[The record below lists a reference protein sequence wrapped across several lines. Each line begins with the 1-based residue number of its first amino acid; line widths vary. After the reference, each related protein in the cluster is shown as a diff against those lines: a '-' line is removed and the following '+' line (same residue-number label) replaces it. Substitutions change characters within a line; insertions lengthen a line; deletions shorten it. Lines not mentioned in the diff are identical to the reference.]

1 MMSAKTSILN
11 AADVLVVVVD
21 PQDKLLK
28 AISGAEEVVENCVK
42 LIKAAKVLG
51 AEVILTTQ
59 YAEKLG
65 PCTEK
70 ILEAA
75 GDAPVF
81 DKRTFSCM
89 YKEDFAEAVKASG
102 RRQIVLCGV
111 ETHVCVSQTA
121 MHLLEA
127 GYDVYVVGDAVS
139 SRTPANKKAG
149 LRRTRDAG
157 CGTVSTEGAI
167 FEMTRDSAAPIF
179 KEILPI
185 VK

>member
-1 MMSAKTSILN
+1 MMSAKTSVLN
-11 AADVLVVVVD
+11 PSEALIVVVD
-21 PQDKLLK
+21 LQDKLLK
-28 AISGAEEVVENCVK
+28 AICGAEEVVENCVK
-42 LIKAAKVLG
+42 LVKAARVLG
-51 AEVILTTQ
+51 AEVICTTQ

-65 PCTEK
+65 GCTEK
-70 ILEAA
+70 LAEVM
-75 GDAPVF
+75 GDASVF

-102 RRQIVLCGV
+102 RRQVVLCGV

-121 MHLLEA
+121 MHMLEA
-127 GYDVYVVGDAVS
+127 GYDVYVAGDAVS

-149 LRRTRDAG
+149 LRRMRDAG